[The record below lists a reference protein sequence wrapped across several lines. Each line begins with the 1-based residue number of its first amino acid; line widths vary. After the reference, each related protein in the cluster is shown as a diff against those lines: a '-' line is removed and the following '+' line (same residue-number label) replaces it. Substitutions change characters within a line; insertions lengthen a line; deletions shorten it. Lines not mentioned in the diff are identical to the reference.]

1 MNSRIIIIILSAVIV
16 VQFAAGVFILRRD
29 HFDGP
34 PTPPFGFME
43 DRMGMNSGKDRMMGN
58 RFGRSFCDPDFMKDK
73 LSQDK
78 IQTERIT
85 DLNKKFDT
93 EFTVYIKLIEPEK
106 TKLKALLD
114 NDTDDMTT
122 VKDQLKKIEALNVEI
137 HLLRIKQGKEISK
150 ILTPGQMKLLRNE
163 RKMLFEKMKRNH
175 GGMR

>member
-16 VQFAAGVFILRRD
+16 IQVAAGVFVLKRSN
-29 HFDGP
+29 FEGP
-34 PTPPFGFME
+34 PPQPFGFME
-43 DRMGMNSGKDRMMGN
+43 DRMAMDSGKHRMMGN
-58 RFGRSFCDPDFMKDK
+58 RFGRSFCEPDFMKEK
-73 LSQDK
+73 LSLDK
-78 IQTERIT
+78 NQTDRIT
-85 DLNKKFDT
+85 DLNKKFDS
-93 EFTVYIKLIEPEK
+93 EFAGYITLIEPEK

-114 NDTDDMTT
+114 NDTDDMTA

-150 ILTPGQMKLLRNE
+150 ILTPEQMNLLRGE